1 MPQCNIST
9 APINISSGVN
19 TPCTTGCSFTYDY
32 GDSGSPSV
40 TNQTTYLDITCWS
53 DSNVILGG
61 DIMSKNARVNSVRLY
76 APSLNTFNGHK
87 ADAEL
92 IITHGLENSS
102 NVYVCI
108 PVISSE
114 KNGSSAKWF
123 HKIIPFSPTLKIS
136 SKQIINATNISLNH
150 LIPEAPY
157 CVYEGGSFDW
167 GCNKNDKMI
176 IFEKNVAINMKSD
189 DYVTL
194 RSLINKAS
202 YNISQPDTDLLFV
215 KNGTKHTANR
225 PGGKRTMTCKPIT
238 FPDGSPI
245 INTDTSKLLPYE
257 NTSDSGDKES
267 DKDGVPPIWYI
278 LVVIFGALSTFLLIV
293 LICLVAKS
301 PLPFGLSGKSN
312 NRGST

>member
-1 MPQCNIST
+1 
-9 APINISSGVN
+9 
-19 TPCTTGCSFTYDY
+19 
-32 GDSGSPSV
+32 
-40 TNQTTYLDITCWS
+40 
-53 DSNVILGG
+53 
-61 DIMSKNARVNSVRLY
+61 MSENARVNSVRLY
-76 APSLNTFNGHK
+76 APSLNTYNGYK

-114 KNGSSAKWF
+114 KNGNSAKWF
-123 HKIIPFSPTLKIS
+123 HKIIPFSPTLKRS
-136 SKQIINATNISLNH
+136 SKQIINATNISLNN

-202 YNISQPDTDLLFV
+202 YNISQPNTELLYV
-215 KNGTKHTANR
+215 KNGTKHSANR
-225 PGGKRTMTCKPIT
+225 PGGKRSMNCKPIT
-238 FPDGSPI
+238 FTDGSPI
-245 INTDTSKLLPYE
+245 INTDTSKLLPSE
-257 NTSDSGDKES
+257 DTPDSGDEES
-267 DKDGVPPIWYI
+267 DKDGVSPIWYI
-278 LVVIFGALSTFLLIV
+278 LAVIFGSLLIFLIIV
-293 LICLVAKS
+293 LICFLAKA
-301 PLPFGLSGKSN
+301 PLPFGLL
-312 NRGST
+312 